1 MTYSFLCHSSLLHKQ
16 IQLMLLRSGLP
27 MFVTGWHQTEFM
39 IIGSRQQLVKISVE
53 SVTVGDTMIKPIISL
68 RNIGVWFDHHMTM
81 SDGRICNRAFYRL
94 YNLRQI
100 RKCFTDEACK
110 TLVHAL
116 VTCHLDYRRNLQFSC
131 PLISGADHTLTALAL
146 LNHVTCLTCVCS
158 SKVHN

>member
-1 MTYSFLCHSSLLHKQ
+1 MTYGFLCHSSLLHKQ
-16 IQLMLLRSGLP
+16 IQLILLRSVLP

-53 SVTVGDTMIKPIISL
+53 SVTVSGTTIKPIISL
-68 RNIGVWFDHHMTM
+68 RNLGAWFDQNMTM
-81 SDGRICNRAFYRL
+81 SDHIGRICSRAFYSL

-116 VTCHLDYRRNLQFSC
+116 VTCHLDY
-131 PLISGADHTLTALAL
+131 
-146 LNHVTCLTCVCS
+146 
-158 SKVHN
+158 